1 MSDLHRPTVLN
12 SLLFFANNT
21 AGFCFFNCLGRLYAH
36 NDWLSSSRSG
46 SGWRERSTV
55 LSLNLIRSELTGN
68 RCSRLKVC
76 SMLLWPWN
84 KVSLIKQGINEWS
97 ATTIKISLT
106 FIIVTVSPKSQCYRL
121 SCNLMQIIISTMAI
135 EARVYA
141 ETHLCS
147 RESIIGTK
155 ILTGPQNT
163 WHIHDINILTCIQ
176 GLPTINCSSA
186 VQPNKEI

>member
-1 MSDLHRPTVLN
+1 MHKLPAFKTQSSHLQHCIGLHVCDVDTYPPEKKTHKKNNNKKQTKNNNNLLISHHETIAPLTQTSKVNTTTLVQTMSDLHRPTVLN

-76 SMLLWPWN
+76 SMLL
-84 KVSLIKQGINEWS
+84 
-97 ATTIKISLT
+97 
-106 FIIVTVSPKSQCYRL
+106 
-121 SCNLMQIIISTMAI
+121 
-135 EARVYA
+135 
-141 ETHLCS
+141 
-147 RESIIGTK
+147 
-155 ILTGPQNT
+155 
-163 WHIHDINILTCIQ
+163 
-176 GLPTINCSSA
+176 
-186 VQPNKEI
+186 